1 MIRVGQVV
9 GVFGI
14 RGAVKVR
21 SLTDFDDRFET
32 DAQLYLDGV
41 ARKVEWSRDQAGS
54 LVVKLRGIDTRNDAE
69 SWRGSYLEVPDTDV
83 RPLPDDEWYHD
94 QLLGLRVV
102 TDDGRELGTIEEIM
116 ERPAND
122 VWVIRGDGGETLIP
136 AIRDAVS
143 TVDLEGGRVTV
154 GGWLL
159 DVEDA

>member
-14 RGAVKVR
+14 GGAVKVR
-21 SLTDFDDRFET
+21 SLTDFDDRFVP

-41 ARKVEWSRDQAGS
+41 ARTVEWSRDRAGS

-69 SWRGSYLEVPDTDV
+69 SRRGSYLE
-83 RPLPDDEWYHD
+83 LPDSEARALPEDAWYHD
-94 QLLGLRVV
+94 QLLGLQVV
-102 TDDGRELGTIEEIM
+102 TDDGRDLGTIEEIL

-122 VWVIRGDGGETLIP
+122 VWVIQGSGGETLVP

-143 TVDLEGGRVTV
+143 GVDLDHRQVTV

-159 DVEDA
+159 DMEDV